1 MAKLSSG
8 TAQGMTPTAF
18 NDYYKQ
24 KYNERMASDASAY
37 LGEPE
42 DLSGPID
49 QGVVASGQA
58 KQQDLTQNLPEGGGM
73 ASKAGGVATTAGMA
87 TGQPELVAAGL
98 ALQTMGQIQQAKQAQ
113 RNARYT
119 AEVNRINARQDAIN
133 RMSQI
138 GQSLKA

>member
-1 MAKLSSG
+1 MQDRSKAYNAHFENKMAQNAWDKEKMSYGNLNG
-8 TAQGMTPTAF
+8 VTEE
-18 NDYYKQ
+18 Y
-24 KYNERMASDASAY
+24 AS
-37 LGEPE
+37 PE
-42 DLSGPID
+42 DNGMPTT
-49 QGVVASGQA
+49 GVVASGQA
-58 KQQDLTQNLPEGGGM
+58 KQQDLTQNLPQGGGT

-98 ALQTMGQIQQAKQAQ
+98 ALQTMGQIQAAKQNQ